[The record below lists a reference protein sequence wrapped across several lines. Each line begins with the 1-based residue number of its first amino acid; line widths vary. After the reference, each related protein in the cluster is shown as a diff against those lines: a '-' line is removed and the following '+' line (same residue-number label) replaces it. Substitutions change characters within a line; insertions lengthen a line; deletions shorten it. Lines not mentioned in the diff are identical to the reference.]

1 MGTRNDE
8 KGQRFEFLI
17 SRIDEALE
25 KGFYVEAMA
34 ITYALF
40 EERTY
45 RLLDRLGV
53 QYKSR
58 DKLYGCLNKLENAI
72 VDRKITVVTKRM
84 TINGFSDMLDSTLIA
99 SNLISD
105 IQKWREKRNNVIH
118 DLAKTT
124 INYNSLKST
133 SEKGRDLFRQYSAI
147 IMRIKKNI
155 DETGGLN

>member
-1 MGTRNDE
+1 MGTRKDE

-45 RLLDRLGV
+45 RLLDRLDV
-53 QYKSR
+53 QYRPR
-58 DKLYGCLNKLENAI
+58 DKLYDCLDKLDKAVKDKTII
-72 VDRKITVVTKRM
+72 VITKRM
-84 TINGFSDMLDSTLIA
+84 TIDEFRDMLDSTLIT
-99 SNLISD
+99 SNLIAD
-105 IQKWREKRNNVIH
+105 IQDWRSKRNDVIH

-124 INYNSLKST
+124 IDYNSLKST
-133 SEKGRDLFRQYSAI
+133 SEDGRDLFAKYSAI
-147 IMRIKKNI
+147 IMKIKKNI
-155 DETGGLN
+155 DETGGVN